1 MYGSGFSPR
10 HGSTIPIR
18 KSGSIYYFT
27 RLLLL
32 LLGIQLAFQ
41 AHFLMANPVGGSVVA
56 GSANVVNTDTTTTIT
71 TSDRAVINWAGFS
84 IKSGETTQ
92 FVQPSSSS
100 AVLNRVTSGDPSRL
114 MGNLQANGQVYLLNP
129 NGVLIGNG
137 AVVNVGS
144 FLASTANIADGD
156 FMAGGNMNFVGAT
169 DASIVNQG
177 SVFSSSG
184 DVFLLART
192 IQNAESGTISAPN
205 GTVGL
210 AAGNQFYLQKDQIG
224 AMRVEVKA
232 DAVPGSKSAIGLNN
246 AGLLEA
252 MRVQMSADG
261 SLYGLAINQQGM
273 VRATGVRQGAD
284 GTISLIAS
292 GGAILQ
298 SGNLSAANVDGT
310 GGKISISGQDIVST
324 FSSVITAAGAVDG
337 GSIEVAASGISVVS
351 GRLSVEGAIGKAG
364 RIQLTGEG
372 VALIDAKVSANGA
385 TAGGEVLVG
394 GDYQGLNPLV
404 KNASRTYA
412 SKNSEISADSVI
424 AGNGGKVILWA
435 NGETEFHGN
444 ISAKGG
450 SVSGD
455 GGFVEISGK
464 AYLDTSGAIVD
475 TSAINGRAGTFL
487 LDPFNVYITQDES
500 DASKVLSWLQGQA
513 VDYLVQAVD
522 DALKLDDILVDA
534 WDIFNLA
541 EDLINDFRTEP
552 PGFNE
557 YIGKPYYV
565 QASTIQDWL
574 GKNEVNVYAD
584 QDIIIQTDL
593 TTTSSQN
600 NTLNLYAGR
609 SIVIGPINS
618 PFGDPDGSTSAP
630 VQINLSGDFYAYPN
644 WQGNV
649 PTVPQPFP
657 APTNLQN
664 TQYRGQ
670 GSWEYPIYGVIGGP
684 GNFILGVGSSIT
696 VNGNFS
702 IDIAPTGTTVQYVL
716 GVLEPGFSTT
726 AYIQGQTY
734 LGGTITTT
742 GTQLYSGP
750 VTLMADTTI
759 ISSQGVGFG
768 TQSYYTSSFNNN
780 YINSYNVT
788 DSTTGGPFSLTIGS
802 LSQPTSV
809 QFGKTSSGSSYPFQ
823 GIGYQKNESI
833 NGNANY
839 PNAVFPYIQCG
850 ALQSLT
856 VYGATT
862 IDMNPASITTV
873 GAQLYNG
880 AVTLTTDT
888 VLSSTSGSITFANT
902 LNGTVAGLQA
912 LGLTAGTGG
921 NVVFTGAVGGDTRL
935 GAITISSAN
944 DVTAAAITAAS
955 LTQTTGQGTTTLNGL
970 QNYNT
975 AAGLNVVT
983 DTISLQNAVTTTLG
997 GVVTLNANNSGG
1009 AAAGTL
1015 TIAALGDITS
1025 DGAVNLTGA
1034 NEISTAGDV
1043 TTTGD
1048 LVNYNSAT
1056 TLTGGVLV
1064 NSTSGS
1070 ATGGAITFGSTLN
1083 GAQSLGLTAGTGG
1096 NVVFTGAVGGTTRL
1110 GAMTISSANNVT
1122 AAAIKAASLT
1132 QASGQGIT
1140 ALNGLEDFDTAAGL
1154 NIVTDTIS
1162 LQNAVR
1168 TTSGGGVTF
1177 NANNLGGGAAGTLT
1191 IGSDG
1196 GITSSG
1202 NVTLIGNQGVT
1213 LGGDILVGDSNT
1225 PANLALGNN
1234 LQTGAIHQVS
1244 GRLIVSGI
1252 TTIDPVGPAGNVF
1265 LFSPENDFVGA
1276 VNVLNAN
1283 GITLFDKNTLFLDQ
1297 AQTSGGQVFQAVG
1310 RISTTG
1316 TGGFTTSSSSAGILL
1331 YSTGGGVTL
1340 NDGTT
1345 FNSNLTQIVLAN
1357 EEGFVNNGL
1366 DGSTFTGL
1374 SQIFSTNEFL
1384 NFPISPNAALSG
1396 FYPRY
1401 NILPTV
1407 STGSD
1412 LASAGL
1418 FSVTFSGAALADNS
1432 MAYRDT
1438 FAQNCTPYEYFTF
1451 VSTISNMTS
1460 IPTPGAA
1467 VPMYLPPQGA
1477 VSFGANIQKNSKAS
1491 KQSTPSGTSTK
1502 SQPWIQLRD
1511 AEQI

>member
-1 MYGSGFSPR
+1 
-10 HGSTIPIR
+10 
-18 KSGSIYYFT
+18 
-27 RLLLL
+27 L
-32 LLGIQLAFQ
+32 
-41 AHFLMANPVGGSVVA
+41 
-56 GSANVVNTDTTTTIT
+56 
-71 TSDRAVINWAGFS
+71 
-84 IKSGETTQ
+84 
-92 FVQPSSSS
+92 
-100 AVLNRVTSGDPSRL
+100 
-114 MGNLQANGQVYLLNP
+114 
-129 NGVLIGNG
+129 
-137 AVVNVGS
+137 
-144 FLASTANIADGD
+144 
-156 FMAGGNMNFVGAT
+156 
-169 DASIVNQG
+169 
-177 SVFSSSG
+177 
-184 DVFLLART
+184 
-192 IQNAESGTISAPN
+192 
-205 GTVGL
+205 
-210 AAGNQFYLQKDQIG
+210 
-224 AMRVEVKA
+224 
-232 DAVPGSKSAIGLNN
+232 
-246 AGLLEA
+246 
-252 MRVQMSADG
+252 
-261 SLYGLAINQQGM
+261 
-273 VRATGVRQGAD
+273 
-284 GTISLIAS
+284 
-292 GGAILQ
+292 
-298 SGNLSAANVDGT
+298 
-310 GGKISISGQDIVST
+310 
-324 FSSVITAAGAVDG
+324 
-337 GSIEVAASGISVVS
+337 
-351 GRLSVEGAIGKAG
+351 
-364 RIQLTGEG
+364 
-372 VALIDAKVSANGA
+372 
-385 TAGGEVLVG
+385 
-394 GDYQGLNPLV
+394 
-404 KNASRTYA
+404 
-412 SKNSEISADSVI
+412 
-424 AGNGGKVILWA
+424 
-435 NGETEFHGN
+435 
-444 ISAKGG
+444 
-450 SVSGD
+450 
-455 GGFVEISGK
+455 
-464 AYLDTSGAIVD
+464 
-475 TSAINGRAGTFL
+475 
-487 LDPFNVYITQDES
+487 
-500 DASKVLSWLQGQA
+500 
-513 VDYLVQAVD
+513 
-522 DALKLDDILVDA
+522 
-534 WDIFNLA
+534 
-541 EDLINDFRTEP
+541 
-552 PGFNE
+552 
-557 YIGKPYYV
+557 
-565 QASTIQDWL
+565 
-574 GKNEVNVYAD
+574 
-584 QDIIIQTDL
+584 
-593 TTTSSQN
+593 
-600 NTLNLYAGR
+600 
-609 SIVIGPINS
+609 
-618 PFGDPDGSTSAP
+618 
-630 VQINLSGDFYAYPN
+630 
-644 WQGNV
+644 
-649 PTVPQPFP
+649 
-657 APTNLQN
+657 
-664 TQYRGQ
+664 
-670 GSWEYPIYGVIGGP
+670 
-684 GNFILGVGSSIT
+684 
-696 VNGNFS
+696 
-702 IDIAPTGTTVQYVL
+702 
-716 GVLEPGFSTT
+716 
-726 AYIQGQTY
+726 
-734 LGGTITTT
+734 
-742 GTQLYSGP
+742 
-750 VTLMADTTI
+750 
-759 ISSQGVGFG
+759 
-768 TQSYYTSSFNNN
+768 
-780 YINSYNVT
+780 
-788 DSTTGGPFSLTIGS
+788 
-802 LSQPTSV
+802 
-809 QFGKTSSGSSYPFQ
+809 YPFQ
-823 GIGYQKNESI
+823 GIGITSTESI
-833 NGNANY
+833 NPNANY
-839 PNAVFPYIQCG
+839 PTTVFPYIQCG

-862 IDMNPASITTV
+862 IDMSGASITTV
-873 GAQLYNG
+873 GAQTYNG
-880 AVTLTTDT
+880 VVTLTTDT
-888 VLSSTSGSITFANT
+888 VLSSTSGSITFAST
-902 LNGTVAGLQA
+902 LNGTAAGVQA

-997 GVVTLNANNSGG
+997 GVATLNANNSGG
-1009 AAAGTL
+1009 AATGTLTIGADGIINSAGAVNLTGATGLTQTAGATIDAAGDVSMTATTGGLNVNAAVTTTSSGVVTMNAAAGTL
-1015 TIAALGDITS
+1015 TITALGDITS
-1025 DGAVNLTGA
+1025 DGAVNLNGA

-1096 NVVFTGAVGGTTRL
+1096 NVVFTGDVGGTTRL

-1162 LQNAVR
+1162 LQNTVR

-1177 NANNLGGGAAGTLT
+1177 NANNLGGAAAGTLT

-1283 GITLFDKNTLFLDQ
+1283 GISLFDKNTLFLDQ

-1366 DGSTFTGL
+1366 DGSAFTGL

-1384 NFPISPNAALSG
+1384 NFPSSPNASLSG

-1401 NILPTV
+1401 NILPIV

-1418 FSVTFSGAALADNS
+1418 FSVTFSGGALADNS

>member
-1 MYGSGFSPR
+1 M
-10 HGSTIPIR
+10 
-18 KSGSIYYFT
+18 
-27 RLLLL
+27 
-32 LLGIQLAFQ
+32 
-41 AHFLMANPVGGSVVA
+41 
-56 GSANVVNTDTTTTIT
+56 
-71 TSDRAVINWAGFS
+71 
-84 IKSGETTQ
+84 
-92 FVQPSSSS
+92 
-100 AVLNRVTSGDPSRL
+100 
-114 MGNLQANGQVYLLNP
+114 
-129 NGVLIGNG
+129 
-137 AVVNVGS
+137 
-144 FLASTANIADGD
+144 
-156 FMAGGNMNFVGAT
+156 
-169 DASIVNQG
+169 
-177 SVFSSSG
+177 
-184 DVFLLART
+184 
-192 IQNAESGTISAPN
+192 
-205 GTVGL
+205 
-210 AAGNQFYLQKDQIG
+210 
-224 AMRVEVKA
+224 
-232 DAVPGSKSAIGLNN
+232 
-246 AGLLEA
+246 
-252 MRVQMSADG
+252 
-261 SLYGLAINQQGM
+261 
-273 VRATGVRQGAD
+273 
-284 GTISLIAS
+284 
-292 GGAILQ
+292 
-298 SGNLSAANVDGT
+298 
-310 GGKISISGQDIVST
+310 
-324 FSSVITAAGAVDG
+324 
-337 GSIEVAASGISVVS
+337 
-351 GRLSVEGAIGKAG
+351 
-364 RIQLTGEG
+364 
-372 VALIDAKVSANGA
+372 
-385 TAGGEVLVG
+385 
-394 GDYQGLNPLV
+394 
-404 KNASRTYA
+404 
-412 SKNSEISADSVI
+412 
-424 AGNGGKVILWA
+424 
-435 NGETEFHGN
+435 
-444 ISAKGG
+444 
-450 SVSGD
+450 
-455 GGFVEISGK
+455 
-464 AYLDTSGAIVD
+464 
-475 TSAINGRAGTFL
+475 
-487 LDPFNVYITQDES
+487 
-500 DASKVLSWLQGQA
+500 
-513 VDYLVQAVD
+513 
-522 DALKLDDILVDA
+522 
-534 WDIFNLA
+534 
-541 EDLINDFRTEP
+541 
-552 PGFNE
+552 
-557 YIGKPYYV
+557 
-565 QASTIQDWL
+565 
-574 GKNEVNVYAD
+574 
-584 QDIIIQTDL
+584 
-593 TTTSSQN
+593 
-600 NTLNLYAGR
+600 
-609 SIVIGPINS
+609 
-618 PFGDPDGSTSAP
+618 
-630 VQINLSGDFYAYPN
+630 
-644 WQGNV
+644 
-649 PTVPQPFP
+649 
-657 APTNLQN
+657 
-664 TQYRGQ
+664 
-670 GSWEYPIYGVIGGP
+670 
-684 GNFILGVGSSIT
+684 
-696 VNGNFS
+696 
-702 IDIAPTGTTVQYVL
+702 
-716 GVLEPGFSTT
+716 
-726 AYIQGQTY
+726 
-734 LGGTITTT
+734 
-742 GTQLYSGP
+742 
-750 VTLMADTTI
+750 
-759 ISSQGVGFG
+759 
-768 TQSYYTSSFNNN
+768 
-780 YINSYNVT
+780 
-788 DSTTGGPFSLTIGS
+788 
-802 LSQPTSV
+802 
-809 QFGKTSSGSSYPFQ
+809 
-823 GIGYQKNESI
+823 
-833 NGNANY
+833 
-839 PNAVFPYIQCG
+839 FPYIQCG

-862 IDMNPASITTV
+862 IDMSGASITTE
-873 GAQLYNG
+873 GFQLYNG
-880 AVTLTTDT
+880 AVTLTTDA
-888 VLSSTSGSITFANT
+888 VLSSTSGSITFAST
-902 LNGTVAGLQA
+902 LNGTAAGVQA

-997 GVVTLNANNSGG
+997 GVATLNANNSGG
-1009 AAAGTL
+1009 AATGTLTIGADGIINSAGAVNLTGATGLTQTAGATIDAAGDVSMTATTGGLNVNAAVTTTSSGVVTMNAAAGTL
-1015 TIAALGDITS
+1015 TIGADGIINSAGAVNLTGATGLTQTAGATIDAAGDVSMTATTGGLNVNAAVTTTSSGVVTMNAAAGTLTITALGDVTS
-1025 DGAVNLTGA
+1025 DGAVNLNGA

-1096 NVVFTGAVGGTTRL
+1096 NVVFTGDVGGTTRL

-1162 LQNAVR
+1162 LQNTVR

-1177 NANNLGGGAAGTLT
+1177 NANNLGGAAAGTLT

-1283 GITLFDKNTLFLDQ
+1283 GISLFDKNTLFLDQ

-1366 DGSTFTGL
+1366 DGSAFTGL

-1384 NFPISPNAALSG
+1384 NFPSSPNAALSG

-1418 FSVTFSGAALADNS
+1418 FSVTFSGGAFAANS